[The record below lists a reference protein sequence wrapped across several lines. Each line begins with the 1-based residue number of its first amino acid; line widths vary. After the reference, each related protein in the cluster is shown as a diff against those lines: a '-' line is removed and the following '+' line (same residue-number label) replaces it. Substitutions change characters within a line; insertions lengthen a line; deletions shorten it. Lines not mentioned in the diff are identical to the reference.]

1 VAGQGDRRQP
11 QARGPPLGPL
21 VQQRDPGLGQR
32 DARGLQQ
39 LAGLLL
45 GKAQVRRADLGQL
58 AGQPQLVQAQPH
70 IVTRGQDRV
79 HARGKV
85 HRQPG
90 QLGERFRRG
99 QLVQIINNQ
108 RDATGTSA
116 SSDSTPVGYRRRIV
130 VRRRCRRS
138 APLPAPAACRTA
150 SSRASQNCWTSAGKL
165 PEPPSKACLDIY
177 A

>member
-79 HARGKV
+79 HARGRFTGSRV
-85 HRQPG
+85 SWASAS
-90 QLGERFRRG
+90 GEVSSCRSSITS
-99 QLVQIINNQ
+99 V
-108 RDATGTSA
+108 TPPGTSA
-116 SSDSTPVGYRRRIV
+116 SSDSTPVGHRRRIV
-130 VRRRCRRS
+130 VRRRCRRFR
-138 APLPAPAACRTA
+138 AAACTGGLPDRVEQGQPELL
-150 SSRASQNCWTSAGKL
+150 SISREAARATVKGL
-165 PEPPSKACLDIY
+165 P
-177 A
+177 